1 MPSAMKP
8 YRNLGRVRPDSK
20 GRITLGKLAEGV
32 SSYSVSAD
40 AEGRLVLEPY
50 AELPARERW
59 LFENKAA
66 RGRVLRGLADSAAG
80 RVRSLGSFA
89 RHANSTT
96 ED

>member
-1 MPSAMKP
+1 MPSAVKP

-32 SSYSVSAD
+32 SSYIVRAD
-40 AEGRLVLEPY
+40 ADGRLVLEPY
-50 AELPARERW
+50 AEIPARERW

-66 RGRVLRGLADSAAG
+66 RGQVLRGLADSAAG

-89 RHANSTT
+89 RYARVKTKR
-96 ED
+96 